1 MLDVLA
7 GPYVPA
13 VWARRQ
19 HCRTRAVPCLAVRS
33 RTPTRSCYVPLS
45 AVAALVPSALSTAVV
60 RAECCTPAL
69 SFCVRHAGLV
79 VSFCVRQAAGDAT
92 LRAHLHRSSCALL
105 RVRTAWSGS
114 VLSEHLQSTTEA
126 WLVQSSPQ
134 ELAPLFDTTAS
145 DDPWKVCC
153 AHLWHKPTHTQ
164 TNVTAE
170 DGRSVQGSLA
180 RHFSNVS
187 CVSSQSAATST
198 VSSPAPSPS
207 GRSPAN
213 SAECALASRL
223 ATPQSLGAFACRLLR
238 SHCCVVR
245 CTAPCLA
252 AVRFVHCKSNRH
264 PVGH

>member
-1 MLDVLA
+1 VC
-7 GPYVPA
+7 G
-13 VWARRQ
+13 
-19 HCRTRAVPCLAVRS
+19 
-33 RTPTRSCYVPLS
+33 
-45 AVAALVPSALSTAVV
+45 
-60 RAECCTPAL
+60 TPAL
-69 SFCVRHAGLV
+69 LFCVL
-79 VSFCVRQAAGDAT
+79 QAAGDAT
-92 LRAHLHRSSCALL
+92 FRAHLHRSSCALL

-170 DGRSVQGSLA
+170 DGRTVQGSLA

-223 ATPQSLGAFACRLLR
+223 AMPQSLGAFALSSVAVTLLR
-238 SHCCVVR
+238 CALYGALPRGCSFRSLQIKSPPGGPLGVL
-245 CTAPCLA
+245 TLA
-252 AVRFVHCKSNRH
+252 HSRGTHTSAL
-264 PVGH
+264 